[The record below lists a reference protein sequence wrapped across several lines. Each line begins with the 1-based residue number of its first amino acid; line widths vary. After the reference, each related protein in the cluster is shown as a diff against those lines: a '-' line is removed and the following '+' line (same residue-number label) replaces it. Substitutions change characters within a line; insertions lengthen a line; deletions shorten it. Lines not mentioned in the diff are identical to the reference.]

1 MASERVE
8 QQPST
13 LEKGQSVKLP
23 GLTTLQGQFLLRLE
37 QLVKRRAEYLDRPE
51 AEQDKFEL
59 NLLSRGVYT
68 ALKDCVSTGVG
79 DQANAVIE
87 AEQPQGS

>member
-1 MASERVE
+1 MTSERLE

-13 LEKGQSVKLP
+13 LDQGQSVKLRGMAP
-23 GLTTLQGQFLLRLE
+23 LQGQFLMRLE

-68 ALKDCVSTGVG
+68 ALMDCVSTGVG
-79 DQANAVIE
+79 DQANAIIE